1 LSDLN
6 ETLISRQMFEKSSNI
21 KFHEIRP
28 MGAELFDVNGQT
40 KLIVASY
47 NFANMPKNHYV
58 VVLKVIVYSITA
70 QETYQ

>member
-1 LSDLN
+1 
-6 ETLISRQMFEKSSNI
+6 
-21 KFHEIRP
+21 